1 MDIKQYC
8 KALKLGGEGNE
19 DSGKALLRRRNCTGC
34 GRQGGF
40 RRGGSPFFPTRDSRP
55 GRPSESKYLTVFI
68 SGYTEY

>member
-1 MDIKQYC
+1 MYIKQYC

-19 DSGKALLRRRNCTGC
+19 AVSRLYSDVETALAVV
-34 GRQGGF
+34 GRGNSAE
-40 RRGGSPFFPTRDSRP
+40 SPLFPTRDSRP